1 MSGRRHPNLARA
13 GCIIVSKHTSLP
25 PIGSG
30 YSRLPNLQPIAA
42 PIPVQIT
49 VTSLVFLSR
58 ALHNIG
64 ERAGMPELKS
74 ILSFVVLGFV
84 LAPGTALAVDECLSK
99 PNAPASKGQHWYYR
113 VDRANNNRQCWR
125 LGPEGLR
132 VQKSEPQVQKTKPQ
146 GTVKP
151 EPPPPTQRPATT
163 GMAIASAD
171 VSAVGAVGTAPAT
184 GWLDVTKFPD
194 SPPTSQPASQS
205 PPVEPTQSI
214 VASDSEPQVAN
225 PVVATGGVVSSTGSD
240 DLVAQSRSTTQEP
253 AREADDH
260 TFALLT
266 IMLVFLVFAGGA
278 FHYWQR
284 RSRRAAGHFEPPQWA
299 PIVSMKTATPGA
311 RVPLASDS
319 EIEKRLR
326 PALLASADQ
335 TERLTN
341 ALEQLLDRLQ
351 TELNFDRQAMD
362 SARRHKVE

>member
-1 MSGRRHPNLARA
+1 MYNRKQTHLATTDRQWIFTLAEFATYCSPNPRPNHRHFSRFLVACFAQHRR
-13 GCIIVSKHTSLP
+13 
-25 PIGSG
+25 
-30 YSRLPNLQPIAA
+30 
-42 PIPVQIT
+42 
-49 VTSLVFLSR
+49 
-58 ALHNIG
+58 

-240 DLVAQSRSTTQEP
+240 DPVAQSRSTTQEP
-253 AREADDH
+253 AREAEDH
-260 TFALLT
+260 TFVLLT
-266 IMLVFLVFAGGA
+266 
-278 FHYWQR
+278 R
-284 RSRRAAGHFEPPQWA
+284 RPCPARFRCRDRKETSSRA
-299 PIVSMKTATPGA
+299 PGVC
-311 RVPLASDS
+311 
-319 EIEKRLR
+319 
-326 PALLASADQ
+326 
-335 TERLTN
+335 
-341 ALEQLLDRLQ
+341 
-351 TELNFDRQAMD
+351 
-362 SARRHKVE
+362 

>member
-1 MSGRRHPNLARA
+1 M
-13 GCIIVSKHTSLP
+13 IVSKHTSLP

-30 YSRLPNLQPIAA
+30 YSRLPNLQRIAA

-64 ERAGMPELKS
+64 ERAGMPKLKS

-84 LAPGTALAVDECLSK
+84 LAPGAALAVDECLGK
-99 PNAPASKGQHWYYR
+99 PNAPAPKGQHWYYR
-113 VDRANNNRQCWR
+113 VDRVNNNRQCWR

-146 GTVKP
+146 ATVQP
-151 EPPPPTQRPATT
+151 EPPPPTQRRATI

-171 VSAVGAVGTAPAT
+171 ASAVGAVGTAPAT

-194 SPPTSQPASQS
+194 SPPASQTASQS
-205 PPVEPTQSI
+205 PPVEPTQSTG
-214 VASDSEPQVAN
+214 ASDSAPQVAN
-225 PVVATGGVVSSTGSD
+225 PVVATGGLVSSTGSD
-240 DLVAQSRSTTQEP
+240 DPVAQSRSTTQEP
-253 AREADDH
+253 AREVEDH
-260 TFALLT
+260 TFALLM
-266 IMLVFLVFAGGA
+266 IMLVFLVFAGGT

-284 RSRRAAGHFEPPQWA
+284 RRSKRAAGSFEPPQWA

-311 RVPLASDS
+311 RVPLAPDV
-319 EIEKRLR
+319 EIEKRLL
-326 PALLASADQ
+326 PPPLASADQ

-341 ALEQLLDRLQ
+341 ALQELLDRLQ
-351 TELNFDRQAMD
+351 TELNLDRQAMD
-362 SARRHKVE
+362 SARRRKVE

>member
-1 MSGRRHPNLARA
+1 M
-13 GCIIVSKHTSLP
+13 IVSKHTCLP

-30 YSRLPNLQPIAA
+30 YSRLPNLQRIAA
-42 PIPVQIT
+42 PIPVQRT

-84 LAPGTALAVDECLSK
+84 LAPGTALGVDECLSK
-99 PNAPASKGQHWYYR
+99 PNSPAAKGQHWYYR

-132 VQKSEPQVQKTKPQ
+132 VQKSEPQAQKTKSQ
-146 GTVKP
+146 GTARP
-151 EPPPPTQRPATT
+151 EPPPPTQRPATI

-171 VSAVGAVGTAPAT
+171 ASAVGAVGTAPAT

-194 SPPTSQPASQS
+194 SPPASQPASQS

-225 PVVATGGVVSSTGSD
+225 PVVAAGDVSSTNSD
-240 DLVAQSRSTTQEP
+240 GLIAQSRSTTQEP
-253 AREADDH
+253 AREVDDH

-266 IMLVFLVFAGGA
+266 ILLVFLVFAGGII
-278 FHYWQR
+278 HYWQR
-284 RSRRAAGHFEPPQWA
+284 RRSNRAAGSFEPPQWA

-311 RVPLASDS
+311 PVPPASDA
-319 EIEKRLR
+319 EIQKRLLS
-326 PALLASADQ
+326 PPLASADQ
-335 TERLTN
+335 TERLTD
-341 ALEQLLDRLQ
+341 ALQQLLGRLQ
-351 TELNFDRQAMD
+351 TELNLDRQATH
-362 SARRHKVE
+362 SARRSKVE